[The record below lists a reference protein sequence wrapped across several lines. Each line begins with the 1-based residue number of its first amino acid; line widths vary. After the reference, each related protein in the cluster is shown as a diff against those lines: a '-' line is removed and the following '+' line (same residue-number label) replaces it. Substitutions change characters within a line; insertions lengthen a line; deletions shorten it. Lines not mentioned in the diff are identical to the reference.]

1 MNKKMSFV
9 LLAIEVILLTLCL
22 VMLPQQV
29 IVQVGFD
36 GSATNI
42 VSKTMAMVIL
52 LVLAAFAFVTLFS
65 SEKSDVKGYLIA
77 GIFIFVTIFT
87 LVINCL

>member
-9 LLAIEVILLTLCL
+9 LIAIEVILLTLCF

-42 VSKTMAMVIL
+42 VSKTMAMAIL

>member
-1 MNKKMSFV
+1 
-9 LLAIEVILLTLCL
+9 
-22 VMLPQQV
+22 MLPQQV

-52 LVLAAFAFVTLFS
+52 LVLAAFAFATLFS
-65 SEKSDVKGYLIA
+65 SEKSDIKGYLIA
-77 GIFIFVTIFT
+77 GIFVFVTIFT

>member
-42 VSKTMAMVIL
+42 VSKTMAIVIL

-65 SEKSDVKGYLIA
+65 SEKSDIKGYLIA

>member
-1 MNKKMSFV
+1 MSFV
-9 LLAIEVILLTLCL
+9 LLAIEVILLTLCF

-36 GSATNI
+36 ESATNI
-42 VSKTMAMVIL
+42 VSKTMAMAIL
-52 LVLAAFAFVTLFS
+52 LVFAAFAFATLFS

>member
-9 LLAIEVILLTLCL
+9 LLTIEVILLTLCF

-36 GSATNI
+36 GSPTNI
-42 VSKTMAMVIL
+42 VSKTMAMAIL
-52 LVLAAFAFVTLFS
+52 LVFASFAFATLFS

>member
-1 MNKKMSFV
+1 MSFV
-9 LLAIEVILLTLCL
+9 LLTIEVILLTLCF

-36 GSATNI
+36 GNPTNI
-42 VSKTMAMVIL
+42 VSKTMAMAIL
-52 LVLAAFAFVTLFS
+52 LVFAAFAFATLFS

>member
-9 LLAIEVILLTLCL
+9 LLAIEVILLTLCF
-22 VMLPQQV
+22 VMLLQQV

-52 LVLAAFAFVTLFS
+52 LVLAAFAFATLFS
-65 SEKSDVKGYLIA
+65 SEKSDIKGYLIA
-77 GIFIFVTIFT
+77 GIFVFVTIFT